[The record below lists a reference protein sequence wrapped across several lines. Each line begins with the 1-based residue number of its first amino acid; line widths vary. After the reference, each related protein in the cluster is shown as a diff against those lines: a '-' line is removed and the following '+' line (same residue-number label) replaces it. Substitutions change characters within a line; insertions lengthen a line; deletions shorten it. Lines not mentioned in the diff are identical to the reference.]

1 MAEKEV
7 LLWDERGRGFP
18 ALVRYGPHLFLS
30 GSDGYRDPETEELDF
45 SLVYKP
51 IEQCHNAFA
60 RIRRRLERVGMT
72 GDCVVRVLHF
82 TSGQEWSLKRMAVWP
97 DYFGEVGHSEAVA
110 WGAQAKMV
118 DFNAI
123 TAMATGLTRDVPRQ
137 VVVPQP
143 RRGQSARLVRAGDF
157 LYAFGVG
164 GYTNPY
170 TGEEVPINAPDAFR
184 RQHFNNFE
192 TLRSFM
198 DEVPA
203 PLDDFVRLDAGFRRN
218 VEDARAFRACTK
230 ELFGGRIPFAH
241 FALPLGE
248 LANRLIQLG
257 GVAVA
262 PGVEKEVHWSPHD
275 PDMAETVR
283 AGGLV
288 FVSSLPGNRDPES
301 GEVLRDLCAD
311 KRAQARQSLRCLA
324 AALGRAGTSMDR
336 MLSLEVYLRDIYFE
350 DEFIEVAK
358 DVFGSDCP
366 AIGVAGAELEE
377 GIEVQLVGVAGSSR

>member
-1 MAEKEV
+1 MTEKET

-30 GSDGYRDPETEELDF
+30 GSDGCRDPETEELDF

-51 IEQCHNAFA
+51 IEQCHNAFG
-60 RIRRRLERVGMT
+60 RIRRRLERAGLT
-72 GDCVVRVLHF
+72 GDCVMRVLHF
-82 TSGQEWSLKRMAVWP
+82 TSGQEWSLRRMAVWP
-97 DYFGEVGHSEAVA
+97 DHFGEVGHSEAVA
-110 WGAQAKMV
+110 WGAQAKMA

-123 TAMATGLTRDVPRQ
+123 TAMATGLTRDVPREI
-137 VVVPQP
+137 VVPQP

-164 GYTNPY
+164 GYTNPF

-203 PLDDFVRLDAGFRRN
+203 PLEDFVRLDAGFRRN

-230 ELFGGRIPFAH
+230 DLFGGRIPFAH

-262 PGVEKEVHWSPHD
+262 PGVEKEVHWSPGD
-275 PDMAETVR
+275 PDVAETVR

-288 FVSSLPGNRDPES
+288 FVSSLPGNLDPES
-301 GEVLRDLCAD
+301 GAAMGDLCAD
-311 KRAQARQSLRCLA
+311 KRAQARQSLRCLS
-324 AALGRAGTSMDR
+324 AALARAGTTMDR
-336 MLSLEVYLRDIYFE
+336 TLSLEVYLRDIYFE

-377 GIEVQLVGVAGSSR
+377 GIEVQLVGVAGSS